1 MVVTSDASTLQKFS
15 WQRQNRTF
23 EIVYDIQGQGKP
35 VLLLPA
41 FSTVSSRGEMAE
53 IGKLLATKFQVY
65 SLDWLGFGDSE
76 RPILD
81 YEPVIFQQLL
91 IDFVQ
96 ATFQQPVTIIAAGH
110 AAGYTLNLA
119 KSYLDL
125 LDKLVLVSPT
135 WLGPLCAMG
144 VAPKMRNFLRGMVRF
159 PLLGEGLYFLNTT
172 PAFLH
177 FMSSRHVYVEAEKL
191 TPELIAQK
199 HKITQH
205 PNARLAPAAFVT
217 GKLDPVTNR
226 QQFLDYFS
234 GLNLPV
240 LVIIAENAPPKSKA
254 EMEILTTL
262 PQVQMVKLRGTL
274 GIHEEYPIPVTEA
287 ILPFLS

>member
-1 MVVTSDASTLQKFS
+1 MVVAADSSTLQKFS
-15 WQRQNRTF
+15 WQWQNQTF
-23 EIVYDIQGQGKP
+23 GIVYEIQGQGNP

-41 FSTVSSRGEMAE
+41 FSTVSSRGEMAD
-53 IGKLLATKFQVY
+53 IAKILAENFQVY
-65 SLDWLGFGDSE
+65 SLDWLGFGDSD

-81 YEPVIFQQLL
+81 YEPAIFQQLL
-91 IDFVQ
+91 IDFVS
-96 ATFQQPVTIIAAGH
+96 ATFNQPVTIIAAGH
-110 AAGYTLNLA
+110 TAGYALNLA
-119 KSYLDL
+119 KNHPNL
-125 LDKLVLVSPT
+125 LDKLVLVAPT

-144 VAPKMRNFLRGMVRF
+144 VAPEMRDFLREMVRS

-177 FMSSRHVYVEAEKL
+177 FMSSRHVYVNAEKL

-205 PNARLAPAAFVT
+205 PNARFAPAAFVT

-254 EMEILTTL
+254 EMEALASL
-262 PQVQMVKLRGTL
+262 PQVQTVKLRGTL
-274 GIHEEYPIPVTEA
+274 GIHEECPIPVAEA